1 MDWLFRSRLALRN
14 MWMREDIIS
23 RIRELA
29 AANAGVAPG
38 AKSFENETGIGR
50 SAWLGKFWA
59 RWSDAVSEAGLVP
72 LERTK
77 AIPKNEIFE
86 KLVPIVK
93 HYGREPTRSEFD
105 LYRKTDDGLPWYST
119 LIDTFGSK
127 STMFDQF
134 RAWLEVR
141 PKFQEVALLLTTN
154 NNASANNSLSA
165 RDSKDG
171 YVYLLRSGG
180 HFKIGRGENLEK
192 RVKQIKVALPD
203 ATALIH
209 AIRTDDPSGIEAYW
223 HRRFAEK
230 RGNGEWFKLTT
241 ADVAAFKKRKFQ

>member
-1 MDWLFRSRLALRN
+1 
-14 MWMREDIIS
+14 MRDEIIS

-29 AANAGVAPG
+29 AANSGVAPG

-59 RWSDAVSEAGLVP
+59 KWSDAVTEAGLVP

-86 KLVPIVK
+86 KLIPIVE

-127 STMFDQF
+127 SAMFDQF
-134 RAWLEVR
+134 RAWLASR
-141 PKFQEVALLLTTN
+141 PEFQEVALLLISN
-154 NNASANNSLSA
+154 GNMDFNGSLGV
-165 RDSKDG
+165 RESKDG
-171 YVYLLRSGG
+171 YVYLLRSG
-180 HFKIGRGENLEK
+180 HYYKIGRGENLEK

-223 HRRFAEK
+223 HRRFSEK
-230 RGNGEWFKLTT
+230 RANGEWFKLTA
-241 ADVAAFKKRKFQ
+241 ADVAAFKKRKYQ